1 MFLSILR
8 DIKKDIDSGEQPG
21 EVATTA
27 ILPTMQEAVKDHVQ
41 KPLSM
46 DDVTDR
52 IVEQIGQLASMDEE
66 SAGLFRQ
73 LMKKMIEQTGKG
85 IN

>member
-8 DIKKDIDSGEQPG
+8 NMKKDIDSGEQPG
-21 EVATTA
+21 EIATAA

-52 IVEQIGQLASMDEE
+52 IAEQIGQLAPMDEG

-85 IN
+85 TN